1 MANIDRC
8 EARGMVFQ
16 FETENMTL
24 YTKCST
30 SIAIKLWCIAFNLN
44 NSTIFIRFLKVCF
57 HIGCWFCVGT
67 TSYVNHDVAVDL
79 NNEKWHSS
87 VLALFFHRIT
97 TYQDFSVFV
106 AKLNITFWK
115 NFELI
120 RNVIAHEGKDI
131 DVLSILQH
139 KTRS

>member
-1 MANIDRC
+1 MAHGGDINILNNVSTCILYVTQLLVRVYNVTEFGFIC

-57 HIGCWFCVGT
+57 HIGCWFCVVEYLEHQYPCLHG
-67 TSYVNHDVAVDL
+67 
-79 NNEKWHSS
+79 
-87 VLALFFHRIT
+87 R
-97 TYQDFSVFV
+97 
-106 AKLNITFWK
+106 
-115 NFELI
+115 
-120 RNVIAHEGKDI
+120 
-131 DVLSILQH
+131 
-139 KTRS
+139 